1 MSAIASKYVQ
11 QQPPPRAYQPSNTY
25 RAIGPIV
32 SIGAASVVAS
42 YVYTQLHSES
52 ATMDRFFASYH
63 TPESEASR
71 QRVFDGAIEDPRKNV
86 LNFLSW
92 K

>member
-1 MSAIASKYVQ
+1 MSAPVRAVATARFRKPLLGLMFGTSALGVATYVRSQ
-11 QQPPPRAYQPSNTY
+11 LVTNSN
-25 RAIGPIV
+25 
-32 SIGAASVVAS
+32 
-42 YVYTQLHSES
+42 
-52 ATMDRFFASYH
+52 TMDRFFATYN

-71 QRVFDGAIEDPRKNV
+71 QKTFQGHPDPRTNI

>member
-1 MSAIASKYVQ
+1 MSAPA
-11 QQPPPRAYQPSNTY
+11 RAVATTTRFRKPLLGLMFGTS
-25 RAIGPIV
+25 AIGVGTYIR
-32 SIGAASVVAS
+32 S
-42 YVYTQLHSES
+42 QLVTNSN
-52 ATMDRFFASYH
+52 TMDRFFASYN

-71 QRVFDGAIEDPRKNV
+71 QKTFEGHPDPRTNL

>member
-1 MSAIASKYVQ
+1 MSTIASKYVQ
-11 QQPPPRAYQPSNTY
+11 QLFPEHWQPSNIS

-32 SIGAASVVAS
+32 SIGAASAVAS

-52 ATMDRFFASYH
+52 AEMDRFFSPYH

-71 QRVFDGAIEDPRKNV
+71 QRVFDGAVEDPRKNV